1 MGIASCDAQ
10 LEFDDWRLHQQFAQ
24 VKGRTSR
31 NNRLSLAPRFGR
43 PKIFWMTDPPSPKPP
58 KLLDRMREALRVRHY
73 SYRTE
78 QAYLD

>member
-1 MGIASCDAQ
+1 
-10 LEFDDWRLHQQFAQ
+10 
-24 VKGRTSR
+24 
-31 NNRLSLAPRFGR
+31 
-43 PKIFWMTDPPSPKPP
+43 MTDPPSPKPP